1 MEIMRKFLSA
11 VGGICAFVT
20 VVAYALFY
28 INVSFTFLPDLVNMI
43 IGYVMQWGALIVV
56 AITGLE
62 FVWVKGAGILLVLIY
77 LAVVAVVVVFMFF
90 PSIAGNLIAAL

>member
-1 MEIMRKFLSA
+1 MRKFLSA
-11 VGGICAFVT
+11 IGGICAFVT

-28 INVSFTFLPDLVNMI
+28 INTSVPFLPESLNVI
-43 IGYVMQWGALIVV
+43 VGYIMTWGALIVV

-62 FVWVKGAGILLVLIY
+62 FVWVKGAGIIFILAY

-90 PSIAGNLIAAL
+90 PSVAGTLISIK